1 MPVLTILVIVGLA
14 AMAVLLACLKGF
26 NRATRRRAVSG
37 LFVRIEPG
45 VRRPQGPSKTLIEF
59 SPRKTPSSKDPSP
72 RRISSKTVALVGVA
86 IALGSRSVYGDAAAT
101 FSNPEDARPERGTRT
116 PVGQCSFVCD
126 ATRESIRKL
135 LQNKGSVP
143 P

>member
-1 MPVLTILVIVGLA
+1 MAVLTILLIVVVASVAL
-14 AMAVLLACLKGF
+14 LLACLKGF
-26 NRATRRRAVSG
+26 SRATRNRAVSG

-101 FSNPEDARPERGTRT
+101 FSDPEGARPEPGART
-116 PVGQCSFVCD
+116 HVPGVQPF
-126 ATRESIRKL
+126 
-135 LQNKGSVP
+135 GSS
-143 P
+143 